1 MLTKVAPYLFAFT
14 LFLSATL
21 VFSVQPMI
29 GKMMLPHVGGSAAGW
44 VVAMFFFQVCLLV
57 GYGLAYLFSKLTP
70 LWNALAILSVF
81 VPGALFLP
89 ILYKS
94 GAHDAITPLII
105 FLQLAL
111 SAALPFLALSTLAPG
126 LQRLFSFSQHKTAN
140 DPYYLYAASNVGS
153 FTGLLAYPLI
163 FEPLIGL
170 SAQSYFWMVSYGLL
184 FTCVIACALLIL
196 KTNKS
201 VFTLKLFQKT
211 KAQPSDKTNPV
222 SWKRRVRWLMLAAI
236 PSSLM
241 LGVTTEIT
249 TDIASAPMVWVIPL
263 SLYLLTNIIAFAK
276 RGHIDTS
283 KLSAMHAI
291 GVVLVLV
298 HGMANIQGES
308 TLIALGVAL
317 LYLVIFT
324 ISAMLLHSELAN
336 DRPATNK
343 LTEFYLFMAL
353 GGAIG
358 GGFNAFIAPTLFNDV
373 YEFQAILIL
382 SLLLSP
388 AFKDKIP
395 PSLNKI
401 LWALPIIAA
410 VIATAHIGF
419 GPFGSMP
426 FLILALLLFFASINA
441 KILMLTGIVAFAFI
455 SLNTSNYLHVE
466 RNFFGVTKVKDHS
479 LYADV
484 DSKARMFFH
493 GTTLHG
499 FQPLDEA
506 SAHLPWGYYS
516 ANGPLGDLF
525 DITKPKT
532 VAALGMGVGQTA
544 CYTKILPRK
553 PAITFFEIDPA
564 VVETAKRDFTLLEE
578 CRYNEII
585 VGDAR
590 LELSKLDQK
599 FDLVIVDTFS
609 SDAIPVHLATQE
621 AFALYF
627 DKLNMGGIV
636 TMHISNRHL
645 DLRAPLAAIAQSKD
659 AAFLTKRYKWE
670 ENKNPYDLSTEW
682 AVVTHNEKL
691 VTLLK
696 QRGWQRFETNTQPWT
711 DDYSNFIATMKIFN
725 INNQVNNEV
734 EK

>member
-1 MLTKVAPYLFAFT
+1 VLTKIAPYLFAFT

-29 GKMMLPHVGGSAAGW
+29 GKMMLPHVGGSPAGW

-57 GYGLAYLFSKLTP
+57 GYGLAYIFSKLTP

-81 VPGALFLP
+81 IPGALFLP

-94 GAHDAITPLII
+94 GAHEAITPLII
-105 FLQLAL
+105 FVQLAL

-170 SAQSYFWMVSYGLL
+170 SAQSYFWMVSYGVL
-184 FTCVIACALLIL
+184 FFCVIACALLIL

-201 VFTLKLFQKT
+201 VFTLKLFGKPKSET
-211 KAQPSDKTNPV
+211 TDKTNPV
-222 SWKRRVRWLMLAAI
+222 SWKRRLRWLMLAAI

-249 TDIASAPMVWVIPL
+249 TDIASAPMIWVIPL

-276 RGHIDTS
+276 RGQIKTS
-283 KLSAMHAI
+283 KLAAMHAI
-291 GVVLVLV
+291 GVVLILV

-308 TLIALGVAL
+308 TLISLGVAL
-317 LYLVIFT
+317 LYLIIFT

-336 DRPATNK
+336 DRPSTNK

-388 AFKDKIP
+388 SFKDKIP
-395 PSLNKI
+395 RSLSKI
-401 LWALPIIAA
+401 LLALPVIAA
-410 VIATAHIGF
+410 IVAAAHIGF
-419 GPFGSMP
+419 GPFGSVP
-426 FLILALLLFFASINA
+426 FLILAVLLFFASVNTR
-441 KILMLTGIVAFAFI
+441 ILFLISAIAFVFTL
-455 SLNTSNYLHVE
+455 LNTSDYLHIH
-466 RNFFGVTKVKDHS
+466 RNFFGVTKVQNHS

-484 DSKARMFFH
+484 ESKARMFFH

-499 FQPLDEA
+499 FQPLDEQT
-506 SAHLPWGYYS
+506 AHQPWGYYT
-516 ANGPLGDLF
+516 ANGPVGDVMN
-525 DITKPKT
+525 IVKPKLTAVLGLGAGQLICYNSSGTKT
-532 VAALGMGVGQTA
+532 VS
-544 CYTKILPRK
+544 Y
-553 PAITFFEIDPA
+553 EIDPHVEKVA
-564 VVETAKRDFTLLEE
+564 REYFTYLEKCGDNEVV
-578 CRYNEII
+578 I
-585 VGDAR
+585 GDAR
-590 LELSKLDQK
+590 LAFEKDKNIYDIIFLD
-599 FDLVIVDTFS
+599 VFS
-609 SDAIPVHLATQE
+609 SDSIPAHLLTVE
-621 AFALYF
+621 AFDIYKS
-627 DKLNMGGIV
+627 KLTDNGSIV
-636 TMHISNRHL
+636 INISNRHL
-645 DLRAPLAAIAQSKD
+645 DLRGPLSALADHNSDI
-659 AAFLTKRYKWE
+659 FLTKRHHWE
-670 ENKNPYDLSTEW
+670 ENKNPYDLSSEW
-682 AVVTHNEKL
+682 AIITDNITLAQKL
-691 VTLLK
+691 QAK
-696 QRGWQRFETNTQPWT
+696 NWQSFETNTKPWT
-711 DDYSNFIATMKIFN
+711 DDYSNFIATMKILN
-725 INNQVNNEV
+725 INKSENHSE